1 MLNTAKLQRLARL
14 RSAAA
19 IPVATRRQLLSQSL
33 PGEWD
38 MLEPQLQS
46 RLLASESALLGL
58 LIRRLL
64 DFSGS
69 TDDLVVALT
78 HRLLALA
85 CPSGGW
91 LWTADQDAADG
102 AAADLPHTPNGL
114 DTWGSVA
121 AVAALSR
128 VLDEPALPRDLAS
141 EAQHVL
147 TAALDRLIQA
157 EAAADALPDA
167 DMLAWRLR
175 LLSEADE
182 PADRLRLRKQVEA
195 WCPVAPT
202 GDFTRLALAHAR
214 AQLRPTHQPQSAP
227 VLAA

>member
-19 IPVATRRQLLSQSL
+19 IPVATRRQLLSQCL

-38 MLEPQLQS
+38 LLEPQLQL

-69 TDDLVVALT
+69 TDDLVVTLT

-91 LWTADQDAADG
+91 LRTADQESAGD
-102 AAADLPHTPNGL
+102 AADLPSVL

-141 EAQHVL
+141 EVQHVL

-157 EAAADALPDA
+157 EAAADASPDA

-214 AQLRPTHQPQSAP
+214 AQLRPMHQPQHEGAP
-227 VLAA
+227 ILVA